1 MRNIGLIKDIKSA
14 VNIFRDIRKAR
25 RIARENEAKGSVM
38 LPELRGRSFYDTV
51 EGAVLSHCEKGIF
64 EIAYKAFTELDNGK
78 KHQFCFSPRD
88 GEFIDRANSWKELLS
103 PVMTEKQLR
112 KAMIRI
118 IHWYIHIK
126 HLHKGG
132 NSYAA

>member
-14 VNIFRDIRKAR
+14 VNIFRDMRKAR
-25 RIARENEAKGSVM
+25 RIEQENTMVKIPV
-38 LPELRGRSFYDTV
+38 LRGGSFYDTV
-51 EGAVLSHCEKGIF
+51 EGCTLANCEKDIV
-64 EIAYKAFTELDNGK
+64 EIAERTFTELPYDEK
-78 KHQFCFSPRD
+78 ERLIPPPRD
-88 GEFIDRANSWKELLS
+88 GEFIDHANAWKELLS

>member
-1 MRNIGLIKDIKSA
+1 MRNIGLIKDIKIA
-14 VNIFRDIRKAR
+14 VNIFRDVRKAR
-25 RIARENEAKGSVM
+25 RIERENTRVEIPAAGS
-38 LPELRGRSFYDTV
+38 FHDTV
-51 EGAVLSHCEKGIF
+51 EGCTLANCEK
-64 EIAYKAFTELDNGK
+64 EIHKIAMRTFAELPYDEK
-78 KHQFCFSPRD
+78 EKLIPMPRD
-88 GEFIDRANSWKELLS
+88 GEFIDRANAWKELLS

-126 HLHKGG
+126 HLKREE